1 MVEQVAL
8 AIRRGVGLGERD
20 ATLPISCL
28 AKKSGTC
35 SFLMLQSVASLQGL
49 RFSQGVYDKDSSLL
63 RCYSYLLL
71 EGLYCL
77 HPQANISG
85 SMVGLRL
92 LPFMWSRGYPPFW
105 GSENTESIADFMS
118 KTAGRDN
125 RSV

>member
-20 ATLPISCL
+20 ATLPISSP

-35 SFLMLQSVASLQGL
+35 SHRPFLRLHSVASLRGL
-49 RFSQGVYDKDSSLL
+49 RFSQGVCGEDSSLL

-77 HPQANISG
+77 HPQAGQAVPGAG
-85 SMVGLRL
+85 SV
-92 LPFMWSRGYPPFW
+92 
-105 GSENTESIADFMS
+105 
-118 KTAGRDN
+118 
-125 RSV
+125 